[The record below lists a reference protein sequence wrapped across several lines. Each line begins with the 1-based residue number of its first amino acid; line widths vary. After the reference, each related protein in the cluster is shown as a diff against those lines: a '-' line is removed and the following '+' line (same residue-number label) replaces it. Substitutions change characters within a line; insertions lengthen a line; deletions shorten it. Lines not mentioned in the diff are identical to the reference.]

1 MRLIPLD
8 ETRRK
13 LGGRSRASVY
23 RDLEANRIPQ
33 PIKLG
38 GRLYWNEEA
47 LDAFIVSLSI
57 AKEGRNG

>member
-1 MRLIPLD
+1 MKLIPFNKLR
-8 ETRRK
+8 ER

-23 RDLEANRIPQ
+23 RDIEANRIPQ

-38 GRLYWNEEA
+38 GRLYWSEEV